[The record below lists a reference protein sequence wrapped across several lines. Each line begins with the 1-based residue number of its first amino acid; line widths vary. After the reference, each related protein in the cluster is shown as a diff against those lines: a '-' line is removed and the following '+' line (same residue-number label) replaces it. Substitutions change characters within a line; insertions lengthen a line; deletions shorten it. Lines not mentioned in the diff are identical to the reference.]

1 MRHRH
6 GTVAAR
12 KEIASRKA
20 PKGIIIG
27 RMDVNI
33 SQHLDQLKNGQV
45 AEWNQWNARTKP
57 DQSLAL
63 VDIELSNRDL
73 TGIDLR
79 RWNLRGARFVN
90 KTRLAHA
97 RLSNCDLSGAT
108 WEDVDLHGASLRKA
122 TLRNARFERCDLR
135 HANLTGAVVEGAR
148 FVDCWAYGAGLWETV
163 GKPEVVTLLLSSK
176 RTKYVPGNSSRDGD
190 FLIARDLDSAAFLYL
205 LSDNP
210 RISAAFD
217 QLNRSVVLILGQF
230 AQGGLGRLTTMKN
243 ELRGNYAPIVFDF
256 SQQEQRSLTETVGAL
271 AHMSCFV
278 IADLTNSGSVPQ
290 ELSHII
296 PFLPSVPV
304 VPLLPPSRL
313 PYSMFEHWLRY
324 PCVLD
329 PVEYGN
335 DFEDFV
341 KRRFQTEVIDK
352 AIALRRKTERKFPRE
367 SLPPVRK
374 M

>member
-230 AQGGLGRLTTMKN
+230 ADGGTGAPDNYEERIARQ
-243 ELRGNYAPIVFDF
+243 LR
-256 SQQEQRSLTETVGAL
+256 
-271 AHMSCFV
+271 
-278 IADLTNSGSVPQ
+278 AD
-290 ELSHII
+290 
-296 PFLPSVPV
+296 
-304 VPLLPPSRL
+304 
-313 PYSMFEHWLRY
+313 
-324 PCVLD
+324 
-329 PVEYGN
+329 
-335 DFEDFV
+335 
-341 KRRFQTEVIDK
+341 RF
-352 AIALRRKTERKFPRE
+352 
-367 SLPPVRK
+367 
-374 M
+374 